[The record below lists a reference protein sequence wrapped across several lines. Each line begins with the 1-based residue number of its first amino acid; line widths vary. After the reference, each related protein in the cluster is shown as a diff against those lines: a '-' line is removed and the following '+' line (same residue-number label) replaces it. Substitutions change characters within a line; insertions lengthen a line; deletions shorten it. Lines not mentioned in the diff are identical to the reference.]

1 VQALNNKDLKKYL
14 KEKSQ
19 ENTPDLWDQIEKKL
33 ENKDRELKVIKVRKK
48 NNKKYVQVILAAAI
62 ILVIVG
68 VKIDPEVKL
77 VGEEQVI
84 KNKDQSREP
93 VLYSSLNF
101 GAAVTGDSILN
112 YGIAKDFQDA
122 KDTSESCL
130 ESFSEDILKDMNIMC
145 KVTVVNTYLK
155 DYNYV
160 VKEDKFRP
168 EGELISQTEQSKIY
182 DVRVDKIYYSDG
194 DIKEGDII
202 KLEQHNFLGSSI
214 GALSSELSIEHEYI
228 LPLSKLE
235 NSTLLG
241 ITNYV
246 EGNINL
252 EGQYGIVYPFINQI
266 EVTRNNEYI
275 FHGGW
280 KSLIDENTVDVILDS
295 KKDNTEDVFYMNQI
309 KLRRDKGFEDDL
321 ISLIDKYKNK

>member
-1 VQALNNKDLKKYL
+1 LNNKDLKKYL

-33 ENKDRELKVIKVRKK
+33 DNKDRELKVIKVRKK
-48 NNKKYVQVILAAAI
+48 NNKKYVQIILAAAI

-68 VKIDPEVKL
+68 VKIDPEVKI
-77 VGEEQVI
+77 VEKEQVI
-84 KNKDQSREP
+84 QSKDQSREP
-93 VLYSSLNF
+93 VPYSSLNF
-101 GAAVTGDSILN
+101 GAAATGDSIQQYN
-112 YGIAKDFQDA
+112 MN
-122 KDTSESCL
+122 DTSTKDISEFCL
-130 ESFSEDILKDMNIMC
+130 KEFSEDFLKDMNIMC

-160 VKEDKFRP
+160 VKEDKFIP
-168 EGELISQTEQSKIY
+168 EGELISRTEQSKIY
-182 DVRVDKIYYSDG
+182 EVRIDKIYYSEG

-202 KLEQHNFLGSSI
+202 KIEGRNLFGSSI
-214 GALSSELSIEHEYI
+214 GALSSELSIDNEYI
-228 LPLSKLE
+228 LPLAKLE

-246 EGNINL
+246 EGDINMVG
-252 EGQYGIVYPFINQI
+252 EYGIVYPFINQI
-266 EVTRNNEYI
+266 EVTRDNEYV

-321 ISLIDKYKNK
+321 MTLIEKYKNK